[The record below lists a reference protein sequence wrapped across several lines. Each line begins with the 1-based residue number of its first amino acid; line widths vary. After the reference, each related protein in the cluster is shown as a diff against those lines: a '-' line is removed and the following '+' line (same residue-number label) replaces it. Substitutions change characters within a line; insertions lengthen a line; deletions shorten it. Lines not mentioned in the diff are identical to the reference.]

1 MKTLIIEE
9 YPAILQGL
17 KCNLQH
23 SDYTFEISDYT
34 SIQDLEIP
42 LDFLTNDLV
51 VLGVP
56 HSVPQLFKWINKIRS
71 HSSIPILVFGVD
83 KDSPILER
91 LLSFDLQGV
100 VTKQYDFSSFP
111 EALIKVLANETNN
124 CLQFGFQC
132 SRYLDFQLN
141 KLSNREIEIVD
152 LIANENTTGEIA
164 DQLNI
169 SISTV
174 ENHRKNIFRK
184 MGVKN
189 LAGMVL
195 SANRVGYI

>member
-23 SDYTFEISDYT
+23 SNYTFEVSTYS
-34 SIQDLEIP
+34 SIHELEIP
-42 LDFLTNDLV
+42 LDFLTNDIV

-56 HSVPQLFKWINKIRS
+56 HFVPVLFKWIDKIRL
-71 HSSIPILVFGVD
+71 HSSIPILIYGVD
-83 KDSPILER
+83 QASPILER
-91 LLSFDLQGV
+91 LMSMNVQGI
-100 VTKQYDFSSFP
+100 VTKQYDFSRFSETLFQS
-111 EALIKVLANETNN
+111 AANDTKHT
-124 CLQFGFQC
+124 LQFGFQC
-132 SRYLDFQLN
+132 SRYTDFKLN
-141 KLSNREIEIVD
+141 NLSHREVEIVD
-152 LIANENTTGEIA
+152 LIAHEKTTHEIS
-164 DQLNI
+164 DVLHI

-189 LAGMVL
+189 LAGLVL
-195 SANRVGYI
+195 TANRVGYI

>member
-17 KCNLQH
+17 KCNLEH
-23 SDYTFEISDYT
+23 SSYTFEVSTYS
-34 SIQDLEIP
+34 SIHELEIP
-42 LDFLTNDLV
+42 LDFLTNDLI

-56 HSVPQLFKWINKIRS
+56 NFVPLLFKWVDKIRL
-71 HSSIPILVFGVD
+71 HSSIPVLIYGVD
-83 KDSPILER
+83 QDSPILER
-91 LLSFDLQGV
+91 LIGMNIQGI
-100 VTKQYDFSSFP
+100 VTKQYDFSLFS
-111 EALIKVLANETNN
+111 ETLFQTVVNDTKQA
-124 CLQFGFQC
+124 LQFGFHC
-132 SRYLDFQLN
+132 SRYTDFQQN
-141 KLSNREIEIVD
+141 NLSQREVEVVT
-152 LIANENTTGEIA
+152 LISREKTTGEISNE
-164 DQLNI
+164 LNI

-195 SANRVGYI
+195 TANRVGYI